1 MQGKTGVEG
10 NGDAGQ
16 MMQAVE
22 KARVELEAEVGEG
35 MELGSI
41 VWVGGGQHA
50 GGGSG
55 GFGERSSAVEHGDM
69 GAAVME
75 FEGKREADDAGPGDT
90 DVGVVH
96 GISLVG
102 VGEVIVGSISFTG

>member
-1 MQGKTGVEG
+1 
-10 NGDAGQ
+10 
-16 MMQAVE
+16 MMQTIKKSGV
-22 KARVELEAEVGEG
+22 KPEAEAGEG

-41 VWVGGGQHA
+41 VWVGGSKHA

-55 GFGERSSAVEHGDM
+55 GFCEWGCAVEHDDM
-69 GAAVME
+69 DAAMMK
-75 FEGKREADDAGPGDT
+75 FEGKREADDAGSGDA

-102 VGEVIVGSISFTG
+102 LGEVIVEVYQFYGLMRRL